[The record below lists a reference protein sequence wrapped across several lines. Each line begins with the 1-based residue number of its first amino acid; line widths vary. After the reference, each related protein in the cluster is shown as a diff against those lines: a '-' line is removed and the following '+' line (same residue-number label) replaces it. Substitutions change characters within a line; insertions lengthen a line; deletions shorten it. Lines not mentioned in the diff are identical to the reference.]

1 MECYNEPLNLSIKK
15 RPVAVVPPSSTKTS
29 QSDLFCEVDVNL
41 LTGDHC
47 QEADDIDDEIL
58 LSPANLI
65 NNQSTPSENIFLQ
78 SLWPQS
84 INNSLSI
91 VNFLD
96 QKQSLDAAKLH
107 LERYLKLTNQYL
119 QTTAS
124 TITNTTQESLTNLIH
139 TNILTN
145 KIATNNLISLINK
158 LLEQNIVSEYYFK
171 HATQFQQQQHTV
183 ANTNLEK
190 NNLDDDELKAKPY
203 SLYFSTKN
211 SLCDDTSD
219 TKYLQR

>member
-1 MECYNEPLNLSIKK
+1 MDCYNEPLNLSIKK

-29 QSDLFCEVDVNL
+29 QTNLFFDVDGINI
-41 LTGDHC
+41 DHC

-58 LSPANLI
+58 LSPNPLQQQ
-65 NNQSTPSENIFLQ
+65 NDNIFLQ

-119 QTTAS
+119 QTTATS
-124 TITNTTQESLTNLIH
+124 ITNQTQESLTNLIH

-171 HATQFQQQQHTV
+171 HATQFQQQQNFV
-183 ANTNLEK
+183 QTNLLQDNK
-190 NNLDDDELKAKPY
+190 KSVVDDELIKKTTQPY
-203 SLYFSTKN
+203 SLYFSTTKN
-211 SLCDDTSD
+211 SLTDDTSD
-219 TKYLQR
+219 VKYLQR

>member
-1 MECYNEPLNLSIKK
+1 MESYNEPLNLSIKK

-29 QSDLFCEVDVNL
+29 QSQLFCDVDVNL

-47 QEADDIDDEIL
+47 QDPDDIEDEIL
-58 LSPANLI
+58 LTPNNPI
-65 NNQSTPSENIFLQ
+65 NPTTNDNIFLQ

-124 TITNTTQESLTNLIH
+124 AITNTTQESLTNLIH

-171 HATQFQQQQHTV
+171 HAAQFQQQQTV
-183 ANTNLEK
+183 VSTNMIK
-190 NNLDDDELKAKPY
+190 TDDDELKTPY

-211 SLCDDTSD
+211 SQNDETGDN
-219 TKYLQR
+219 KYAQR

>member
-1 MECYNEPLNLSIKK
+1 MESYNEPLNLSIKK

-41 LTGDHC
+41 LNVDHC

-58 LSPANLI
+58 LSP
-65 NNQSTPSENIFLQ
+65 NNQLNDHQSTASDNLFLQ

-124 TITNTTQESLTNLIH
+124 AITNTTQESLTNLIH

-171 HATQFQQQQHTV
+171 HATQFQQQQTIAT
-183 ANTNLEK
+183 ANLIK
-190 NNLDDDELKAKPY
+190 NDDDDDLKTPY

-211 SLCDDTSD
+211 SLNDDTSD

>member
-1 MECYNEPLNLSIKK
+1 MDCYNEPLNLSIKK
-15 RPVAVVPPSSTKTS
+15 RPVAVVPPSSTKS
-29 QSDLFCEVDVNL
+29 AQSDLFCEIDVN
-41 LTGDHC
+41 HC
-47 QEADDIDDEIL
+47 QDADDIDDEIL
-58 LSPANLI
+58 LTPTNLL
-65 NNQSTPSENIFLQ
+65 NSQSQQNDNIFLQ

-124 TITNTTQESLTNLIH
+124 SITNTTQESLTNLIH

-171 HATQFQQQQHTV
+171 HATQFQQQ
-183 ANTNLEK
+183 NLINIDK
-190 NNLDDDELKAKPY
+190 NVDELKPSPY
-203 SLYFSTKN
+203 SLYFSTKT
-211 SLCDDTSD
+211 SLNDDTSD
-219 TKYLQR
+219 SKYLQR

>member
-1 MECYNEPLNLSIKK
+1 MESYNEPLNLSIKK

-29 QSDLFCEVDVNL
+29 QSTLFCDVDVNL
-41 LTGDHC
+41 LTADHC
-47 QEADDIDDEIL
+47 QEADDIEDEIL
-58 LSPANLI
+58 LTP
-65 NNQSTPSENIFLQ
+65 NNPITQSTTSDNIFLQ

-124 TITNTTQESLTNLIH
+124 AITNTTQESLTNLIH

-171 HATQFQQQQHTV
+171 HAAQFQQQQTAV
-183 ANTNLEK
+183 SSNLIKTDE
-190 NNLDDDELKAKPY
+190 DDLKTPY
-203 SLYFSTKN
+203 SLYFSTKS
-211 SLCDDTSD
+211 SLNDEASD
-219 TKYLQR
+219 KYAQR